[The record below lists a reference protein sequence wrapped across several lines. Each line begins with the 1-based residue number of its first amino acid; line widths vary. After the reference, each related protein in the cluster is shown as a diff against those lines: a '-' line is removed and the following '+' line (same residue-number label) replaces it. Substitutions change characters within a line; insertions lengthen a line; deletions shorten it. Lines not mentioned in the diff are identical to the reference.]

1 MQTKKTRVKIEK
13 KIPANWIHCLFA
25 MSQTGGSAKKRSGLR
40 ERVRKRASGAV
51 GR

>member
-1 MQTKKTRVKIEK
+1 MQTKKTRANIEE

-25 MSQTGGSAKKRSGLR
+25 MSQTGGSAKKRSGLG
-40 ERVRKRASGAV
+40 ERGRKRNSKAV